1 MRWMKNTIQFLW
13 PSSSVECEIKKLEN
27 LTKDMAEIVGANWS
41 KNPDLYLSEIRRL
54 YEEEHDRRRYADA
67 KATNYLLVAAALVS
81 ILTYF
86 EGFIW
91 TAKAGAAPQ
100 WLGLLSVL
108 CALLYVGAFGF
119 WAFRALRASAY
130 TTVGAVDLAKLSKF
144 RQDGKSRLILLIAEA
159 VRQNQDQTNKKIT
172 SVNLAHAF
180 LFRAF
185 LAFCFIAILQAGW
198 GIYTAIFSEINSA
211 TTAQHNNAIKLKL
224 EHVLEASRNQ

>member
-1 MRWMKNTIQFLW
+1 
-13 PSSSVECEIKKLEN
+13 
-27 LTKDMAEIVGANWS
+27 MAEIVSANWS
-41 KNPDLYLSEIRRL
+41 KNPELYLSEIRRL
-54 YEEEHDRRRYADA
+54 YEEEHDRRRYADT

-86 EGFIW
+86 EGFMW

-119 WAFRALRASAY
+119 WAFLALRASAY
-130 TTVGAVDLAKLSKF
+130 TTVGAVDLAKLSKLH
-144 RQDGKSRLILLIAEA
+144 QNGESQLILLIAGA

-198 GIYTAIFSEINSA
+198 GIYTAIFPETHSTTTLQRNVA
-211 TTAQHNNAIKLKL
+211 TKLKL
-224 EHVLEASRNQ
+224 EHTLKESRN